1 MSLELVRKVAD
12 AVLYE
17 GYLLYPYRA
26 TSGKN
31 QVRWQFGVL
40 GPIGAARAGTGEDSQ
55 LSMQCLLRAAPDQ
68 DPPAAFDLHIRF
80 LQVQRRTAQAPDQ
93 GRAGFVDVPELRIDD
108 QRWFSWDEAV
118 EVERAH
124 RVGLEELIDGCSWSV
139 IAQAG
144 QDSEDLVDGAGGV
157 AGRLVRQRWAL
168 RASACARVEQL
179 HGLYRLSVSV
189 DNEVSADGLSKDDV
203 LQRSLVGTHII
214 VESLDP
220 GPRFVSVIDPPN
232 DAVEA
237 AAACHQHRCWPVL
250 AGPEGAT
257 NLVLGSP
264 IILYDHPEVA
274 AESAGAL
281 FDSTEIDEILTL
293 RIMTMTDEEKAE
305 ATATDPRA
313 REIIERCDQMSP
325 SELQNLHGILRDPH
339 AGAAALADES
349 IIPEAF
355 VDAVAVAE
363 SDADRPWFD
372 TSDVPWWDPAADERV
387 QPELDAVL
395 INGIRVSKGSL
406 VRVHPSR
413 RADAQDLFFA
423 DQLARVTAVLS
434 DVDGGSHVAV
444 VLIDDPAAEL
454 HDWYGRY
461 LYFASDELEPL
472 IDESAPGQIAS
483 RQGQAGEERR
493 I

>member
-1 MSLELVRKVAD
+1 MSLELARRVAD

-40 GPIGAARAGTGEDSQ
+40 GPLGAARAGTGEDSH
-55 LSMQCLLRAAPDQ
+55 LSMQCLLRVGRDQ
-68 DPPAAFDLHIRF
+68 EPPAVFEIHIRF
-80 LQVQRRTAQAPDQ
+80 LQVQRRTAQTLSPDQ
-93 GRAGFVDVPELRIDD
+93 GRTGFVDVPELRIDD

-118 EVERAH
+118 EVERTH
-124 RVGLEELIDGCSWSV
+124 KLRFDELIDGCSWSV
-139 IAQAG
+139 SAEAG
-144 QDSEDLVDGAGGV
+144 QDSEELSDAGGEP
-157 AGRLVRQRWAL
+157 AGRLVRQRWAV
-168 RASACARVEQL
+168 RASAAAQVEHL
-179 HGLYRLSVSV
+179 NGLYRLSVSV
-189 DNEVSADGLSKDDV
+189 DNEVSAEGLSKDDV
-203 LQRSLVGTHII
+203 LQRSMVGTHLI
-214 VESLDP
+214 VESLDA
-220 GPRFVSVIDPPN
+220 GARFISVIDPPD
-232 DAVEA
+232 DAAAA

-250 AGPEGAT
+250 AGLEGAT

-264 IILYDHPEVA
+264 IILYDYPEVA

-305 ATATDPRA
+305 AAATDPRA

-339 AGAAALADES
+339 AGAAALASES

-355 VDAVAVAE
+355 VDAVVAVQ

-372 TSDVPWWDPAADERV
+372 TSELPWWDPAADERV
-387 QPELDAVL
+387 QPEVDAVL
-395 INGIRVSKGSL
+395 INGVSVSKDSL
-406 VRVHPSR
+406 VRVHPTR

-444 VLIDDPAAEL
+444 VLVDDPAAEL

-461 LYFASDELEPL
+461 LYFAPDELEPL
-472 IDESAPGQIAS
+472 TDLPAPGQIAS
-483 RQGQAGEERR
+483 SRGKES
-493 I
+493 